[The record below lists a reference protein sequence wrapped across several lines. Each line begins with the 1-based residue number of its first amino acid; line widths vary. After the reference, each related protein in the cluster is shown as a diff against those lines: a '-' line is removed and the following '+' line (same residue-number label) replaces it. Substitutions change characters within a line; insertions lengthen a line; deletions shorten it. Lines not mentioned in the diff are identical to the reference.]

1 MNQSR
6 IKKKIISIICI
17 AALFQCLTAV
27 PSFAYFNRG
36 TVSMQLGQTSVSVQ
50 EGKSVSVSVSV
61 DPIKEQQLPGCGMAE
76 CPQSCGNTGCLNEYG
91 ECTCAGTTYQT
102 YYSSAKAV
110 SGNSS
115 VASASY
121 ANGTLTIRGVSAGKT
136 TVTVTG
142 SMRQYT
148 DCTKTISVT
157 VTSSGSG
164 GQQTQKPQSD
174 SPKAN
179 LTDRDGAEV
188 TKIGSNDSVTDDD
201 ENSADGDGSGEKEN
215 GDGDSNEAGDEN
227 SQAADGSEILTTKR
241 GVYEMVPLS
250 EDVDVKAHL
259 QAAIDNK
266 RFVTFQKKTG
276 DNVAYSWTFDGTKL
290 KSAEALDLEIEI
302 SQELPDGAAK
312 SVKGSDALFL
322 HFSFD
327 GELPAEAE
335 LYINAASAFSDGDSL
350 NLLRWDESTGNVE
363 TAKEDI
369 GVENGYVTFAIDHCS
384 DYLLTDGTSDSDGL
398 SPVIAAALCLAA
410 VIAAAVIFPV
420 IRRKKRA

>member
-1 MNQSR
+1 
-6 IKKKIISIICI
+6 
-17 AALFQCLTAV
+17 
-27 PSFAYFNRG
+27 
-36 TVSMQLGQTSVSVQ
+36 MQLGQTSVSVQ

-110 SGNSS
+110 SGNSA

-179 LTDRDGAEV
+179 LTDRDGAQV
-188 TKIGSNDSVTDDD
+188 TKIGSNDSVTDD
-201 ENSADGDGSGEKEN
+201 ENNADGDGSGENEN
-215 GDGDSNEAGDEN
+215 GDDGDLQGEDKDKDGGEAGDEN
-227 SQAADGSEILTTKR
+227 SEAADGSEILTTKR

-250 EDVDVKAHL
+250 QDVDVKAHL

-290 KSAEALDLEIEI
+290 KSAEDLDLEIDI
-302 SQELPDGAAK
+302 SQELPEAAAK

-350 NLLRWDESTGNVE
+350 NLLHWDESTGNVE

-369 GVENGYVTFAIDHCS
+369 SVENGYVTFAIDHCS
-384 DYLLTDGTSDSDGL
+384 DYLLTDGATGSKGF
-398 SPVIAAALCLAA
+398 SPAIAAALCLAA
-410 VIAAAVIFPV
+410 VIAAAVIFLV